1 MFITCLGNGLSHSK
15 ANFLFTHLV
24 VITTIYVIQTNTDF
38 YSDFS
43 YRVFSFQLPL
53 QVKIGYWLTD
63 LLEKPMGN
71 LVILSILDR
80 K

>member
-1 MFITCLGNGLSHSK
+1 MLITCLGNDLSHTK
-15 ANFLFTHLV
+15 ANFLCTYLV
-24 VITTIYVIQTNTDF
+24 VITAIYVIQTNTDF
-38 YSDFS
+38 YRDFAYS
-43 YRVFSFQLPL
+43 VFFLQLPL

-63 LLEKPMGN
+63 LLEERMGN

>member
-1 MFITCLGNGLSHSK
+1 MFITCLGNGLSHTK
-15 ANFLFTHLV
+15 ANFSFIHPV
-24 VITTIYVIQTNTDF
+24 VITAIYVIQTNTDF

-43 YRVFSFQLPL
+43 YSVFSFQLPL